1 MAAEPEEK
9 LASIWK
15 EVLDGAIECIVIT
28 DPEGTILFMNQSYL
42 QFLGEKDVVGKHVTQ
57 VIENTRMHLIGK
69 TGKAELADIH
79 KIKGRDMIANRV
91 PIRKDGKIVAILG
104 TVFFRDVQQLHA
116 LASTVE
122 QLTQELAYYKGELRS
137 KLGAAYRFEEI
148 ITASQAMQPVTQ
160 LAKRVAK
167 SDSTVLITGESGTG
181 KELFAHAM
189 HAESHRAMGPF
200 IRINCAAIPEALL
213 ESELF
218 GYDEGAF
225 TGASRKGKKGRFEL
239 ANHGTILLDEIGDM
253 PLSLQAKLL
262 RVLQEKEVERV
273 GGTRPI
279 SIDVRVIAST
289 HQDLKKLVGE
299 GRFREDLFYRLNVV
313 SLHIPPLRE
322 RLDDLPLLVQK
333 LLEQLMESTGIVIK
347 EIQPDVWQA
356 LRAYSWPGNI
366 RELRNVL
373 ERGLHLMEEGIL
385 RADCLL
391 LPVNERE
398 QIAAETKERT
408 LKMILEEAE
417 RSALIKMLEA
427 TGGNRLEAA
436 KRLGISKSS
445 LYAKLEK
452 YGIQGE

>member
-1 MAAEPEEK
+1 MTTGQADP
-9 LASIWK
+9 LTTIWR
-15 EVLDGAIECIVIT
+15 EVLEGAYECIVIT
-28 DPEGTILFMNQSYL
+28 DPEGIILFMNKAYL
-42 QFLGEKDVVGKHVTQ
+42 QFLGVKDVVGKHVTQ

-69 TGKAELADIH
+69 SGRPEIAQLH
-79 KIKGRDMIANRV
+79 KIKGREMIASRV
-91 PIRKDGKIVAILG
+91 PIYKDGKIVAILG
-104 TVFFRDVQQLHA
+104 TVVFKDVQQLHA
-116 LASTVE
+116 LAATVD

-148 ITASQAMQPVTQ
+148 LATSSSIEPLIQ

-167 SDSTVLITGESGTG
+167 SDTTILITGESGTG

-200 IRINCAAIPEALL
+200 IRVNCAAIPDALL

-218 GYDEGAF
+218 GYEEGAF

-273 GGTRPI
+273 GGNVPI
-279 SIDVRVIAST
+279 PIDVRVIAST
-289 HQDLKKLVGE
+289 HRDLKKLVAE
-299 GRFREDLFYRLNVV
+299 GKFREDLYYRLDVV

-322 RLDDLPLLVQK
+322 RLSDLPLLVHK
-333 LLEQLMESTGIVIK
+333 LLEQLMESTGRVVK

-356 LRAYSWPGNI
+356 LQAYSWPGNV

-373 ERGLHLMEEGIL
+373 ERGLHFMDEGTL
-385 RADCLL
+385 RAKHLL
-391 LPVNERE
+391 LPDQDRKQVAGS
-398 QIAAETKERT
+398 QGERT
-408 LKMILEEAE
+408 LKGMLERAE
-417 RSALIKMLEA
+417 REAIAGMLA
-427 TGGNRLEAA
+427 MTGGNRLEAA

-445 LYAKLEK
+445 LYAKLDK
-452 YGIQGE
+452 YGL

>member
-1 MAAEPEEK
+1 MTAQYMEK
-9 LASIWK
+9 LESIWK
-15 EVLDGAIECIVIT
+15 EVLEGALECMVIT
-28 DPEGTILFMNQSYL
+28 DPEGTVLFMNQAYR
-42 QFLGEKDVVGKHVTQ
+42 QFLGVEDVVGKHVTE

-69 TGKAELADIH
+69 TGKAEVAEIH
-79 KIKGRDMIANRV
+79 KIKGREMIANRV
-91 PIRKDGKIVAILG
+91 PIRKDGKIVAIFG
-104 TVFFRDVQQLHA
+104 TVTFKDVQHLQA

-122 QLTQELAYYKGELRS
+122 QLMQELAYYKGELRS

-148 ITASQAMQPVTQ
+148 IATSPTIQPVTQ

-167 SDSTVLITGESGTG
+167 SDTTVLITGESGTG

-200 IRINCAAIPEALL
+200 IRVNCAAIPDTLL

-218 GYDEGAF
+218 GYEEGAF

-262 RVLQEKEVERV
+262 RVLQEKEVERI
-273 GGTRPI
+273 GGSRPI

-289 HQDLKKLVGE
+289 HRDLRKMVAE
-299 GRFREDLFYRLNVV
+299 GKFREDLFYRLHVV
-313 SLHIPPLRE
+313 SLHIPPLRDRIE
-322 RLDDLPLLVQK
+322 DLPLLVHK
-333 LLEQLMESTGIVIK
+333 LLEQLMESTGVVVK

-356 LRAYSWPGNI
+356 IRAYSWPGNI

-373 ERGLHLMEEGIL
+373 ERALHLMEEGTL
-385 RADCLL
+385 RVEHLL
-391 LPVNERE
+391 LPVNAKETASAKGEQTLKSILENAERE
-398 QIAAETKERT
+398 AMQ
-408 LKMILEEAE
+408 
-417 RSALIKMLEA
+417 KMLVA
-427 TGGNRLEAA
+427 TAGNRLETA

-452 YGIQGE
+452 YGLQAE